1 MADMLPILL
10 PLLLIIIAAGGST
23 RFGRKIPIRSRIY
36 RFHVIFYP
44 VVAMLGLVV
53 ASLMKLFSAFDR
65 WVDDTTLFL
74 QLVFGISG
82 SVLCLGLGPV
92 VWWVERRTDS
102 TTISRIGKIAILATM
117 LIPYFII
124 IGLLVFYRE

>member
-1 MADMLPILL
+1 MLPILL
-10 PLLLIIIAAGGST
+10 PLLLIIIAAGGSA
-23 RFGRKIPIRSRIY
+23 RFQRKIPIRSRFY

-44 VVAMLGLVV
+44 MVIILGLAV
-53 ASLMKLFSAFDR
+53 ARLMKLFPAFDR
-65 WVDDTTLFL
+65 WVDDATLFL

-102 TTISRIGKIAILATM
+102 TTISRIGKIAILTTM
-117 LIPYFII
+117 LIPYFTIM
-124 IGLLVFYRE
+124 GLLVLYRE